1 MLPISAPSPPLPG
14 ISPSSAAP
22 RPRPRG
28 ITGQSIVWLLLGR
41 AARFLRTQNLLPI
54 AVPSQPG
61 GVSGRIASAGHA
73 DHVAKPPELA
83 KPVAT
88 VPRYP
93 AAYRQ
98 TIEGGRVA

>member
-1 MLPISAPSPPLPG
+1 MGHEDQFPAAELSARSRFG
-14 ISPSSAAP
+14 QGTFAGTRGKQAESAE
-22 RPRPRG
+22 
-28 ITGQSIVWLLLGR
+28 GR
-41 AARFLRTQNLLPI
+41 HSRLIAQNLLPI